1 MSGHG
6 ASIAAV
12 SRAEQGGS
20 RFAKVG
26 RHLVGRG
33 ALATLGAGLA
43 LFGIWALV
51 FARSSSTGWVAD
63 RSALVVELDSIITDL
78 EVTHERL
85 KQAVVLTA
93 AVDGGVAAPEV
104 LAGAT
109 DDLQRRLSAL
119 AESTAPSAAT
129 PFLVAYVDAGK
140 RAVTAVEE
148 GRAADAVRLANGE
161 LPSIRADLVSNLD
174 EERMRA
180 LLDIEQARTDAGTLA
195 TMAGFLVA
203 LVIPATVVAVY
214 RAVARRQLRKAGD
227 EARANADRNLAER
240 RDQFIAGVSHELRTP
255 LTSIYGL
262 SSVLA
267 DRSRL
272 EESVKEELIQL
283 LIGSATDLT
292 RMVDD
297 LIAAARHQTG
307 DLGYYLTPVHVADL
321 INEVT
326 PMLGNP
332 PGEIQV
338 LLEETDAEVIAD
350 PLRFRH
356 LLRNLLDNADRHGG
370 SNVRLIGRRVGSRYR
385 IEVADDGEGIPE
397 HRANQLFEPYVHTGD
412 SPLTTGSIGL
422 GLSVAKA
429 LATGMGG
436 SLWYEREEGWS
447 RMLLELDI
455 VSPGRADSTWGEAAN
470 G

>member
-1 MSGHG
+1 MRSP
-6 ASIAAV
+6 
-12 SRAEQGGS
+12 
-20 RFAKVG
+20 
-26 RHLVGRG
+26 LVRRG
-33 ALATLGAGLA
+33 ALAAIGAALA

-63 RSALVVELDSIITDL
+63 RSALVVELDSAMTDL

-85 KQAVVLTA
+85 KQIVLLAA
-93 AVDGGVAAPEV
+93 AVDAGAAAPEV

-109 DDLQRRLSAL
+109 DDVQRRLAAL
-119 AESTAPSAAT
+119 TELTVPPPAT
-129 PFLVAYVDAGK
+129 PLLSAYVDVGRRATTAIEAG
-140 RAVTAVEE
+140 RTT
-148 GRAADAVRLANGE
+148 DAVRLTSGE
-161 LPSIRADLVSNLD
+161 LPSIRSDLVSALD
-174 EERMRA
+174 EERVRA
-180 LLDIEQARTDAGTLA
+180 LFDIEQARADAGTMA
-195 TMAGFLVA
+195 TVAGFLVA
-203 LVIPATVVAVY
+203 LVIPATALTVY
-214 RAVARRQLRKAGD
+214 RTVARRQVRRAED
-227 EARANADRNLAER
+227 EAKADADRELAER

-272 EESVKEELIQL
+272 DESVKDELVEML
-283 LIGSATDLT
+283 VWSAADLT

-307 DLGYYLTPVHVADL
+307 DLGYNLTTVHVADL

-326 PMLGNP
+326 PILGSLA
-332 PGEIQV
+332 GKIQV

-370 SNVRLIGRRVGSRYR
+370 SSIRLIGRRVGHRYR
-385 IEVADDGEGIPE
+385 IEVADDGEGVPE
-397 HRANQLFEPYVHTGD
+397 NRADRLFDPYVHTGEA
-412 SPLTTGSIGL
+412 PLTTGSIGL

-429 LATGMGG
+429 LATGMGAG
-436 SLWYEREEGWS
+436 LWYERAGGWS
-447 RMLLELDI
+447 RMVLELDI
-455 VSPGRADSTWGEAAN
+455 VALVEASATQAEALR